1 MASSFP
7 TDITERNN
15 YILQK
20 VQAGEFEHF
29 WHPVVSGF
37 GSHSAIFQISSD
49 ALKIDGIRVNVSA
62 YLQQQIADIVGGM
75 LLPAKLADLLHSQ
88 AEIVLEHLPRQIT
101 DTTDAMINQSQKID
115 AQIVKKYPGVDLQGK
130 LISTVGKVWL
140 IDNVLDANKT
150 VACNYGWHVNKNPF
164 QGINCEVCASLIK
177 DPKTNMYYHVIQGRG
192 TAHNNLHVDYS
203 QICCLVS
210 RTCEIDGNE
219 MSLEDVLQNPD
230 LALLASHQG
239 VLHILRQPGVPM
251 MEINE
256 QKLSEN
262 NAANIISSSGN

>member
-37 GSHSAIFQISSD
+37 GSHSAVFQVSSD

-75 LLPAKLADLLHSQ
+75 LLTAKLADLLHSQ
-88 AEIVLEHLPRQIT
+88 AEITIEPLPRQIT
-101 DTTDAMINQSQKID
+101 DLTSAMIDQSQKID
-115 AQIVKKYPGVDLQGK
+115 AQIEKKYPGVDLQNL
-130 LISTVGKVWL
+130 LISTTGKSWL
-140 IDNVLDANKT
+140 IDNALDVNKT

-203 QICCLVS
+203 QICCLIS
-210 RTCEIDGNE
+210 HICEVDGNE
-219 MSLEDVLQNPD
+219 MSMEDVLQNPE
-230 LALLASHQG
+230 LAPLASHQG
-239 VLHILRQPGVPM
+239 VLHILRQPGVP
-251 MEINE
+251 IAAITE
-256 QKLSEN
+256 QKSPED
-262 NAANIISSSGN
+262 NAANVSGENQ